1 MFSPWFPRAKPHLA
15 PRSGRPNAVAT
26 AESGADGVG
35 GEGWAAGEVFNKC
48 GSQGDQGH
56 PIDNGWDLWCVTP
69 KKINWD
75 IPYITIISYITSCS
89 IVLLFYAGAKG
100 GRSSDNT
107 CGLNQLH

>member
-1 MFSPWFPRAKPHLA
+1 MEYLLEKLQQYARPSLISPESRESSHVSQVVPPGQTPHLA

-56 PIDNGWDLWCVTP
+56 PIENGWDLWFVPSGELT
-69 KKINWD
+69 
-75 IPYITIISYITSCS
+75 
-89 IVLLFYAGAKG
+89 
-100 GRSSDNT
+100 
-107 CGLNQLH
+107 